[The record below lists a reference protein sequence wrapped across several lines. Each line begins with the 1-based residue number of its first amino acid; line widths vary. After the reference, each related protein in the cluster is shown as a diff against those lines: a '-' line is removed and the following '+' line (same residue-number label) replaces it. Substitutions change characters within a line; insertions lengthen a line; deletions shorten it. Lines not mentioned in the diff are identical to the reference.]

1 MKSVSYCYAII
12 KLNVGSVIDSGVELE
27 LDSGFEEK
35 SNASV
40 TRCA

>member
-1 MKSVSYCYAII
+1 MYAII
-12 KLNVGSVIDSGVELE
+12 KLNVGSVGGVELE

-40 TRCA
+40 TRCATDKMREV